1 MTEALYVDMAVLDK
15 RGCLPQMLL
24 EEIRQ
29 NNKKTKNIENKI

>member
-24 EEIRQ
+24 EDDSV
-29 NNKKTKNIENKI
+29 KK